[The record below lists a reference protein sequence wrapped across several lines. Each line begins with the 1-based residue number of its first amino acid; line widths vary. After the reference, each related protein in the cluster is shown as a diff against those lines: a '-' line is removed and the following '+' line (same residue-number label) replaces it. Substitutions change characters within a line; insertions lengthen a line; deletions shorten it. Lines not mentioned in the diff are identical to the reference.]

1 MSLLTLANL
10 NSASR
15 FNGIWTDAL
24 DFMAPK
30 PIANHPYFSSN
41 PALAPLIPIFEDVT
55 SKFVKFIR
63 INLDVHIFNYN
74 GIINQVVAELGDGS
88 AAAATFAAAAATE
101 EEEAAVS
108 TGMEAATTMA
118 VDGDAAVEE
127 EAYDAALV

>member
-1 MSLLTLANL
+1 
-10 NSASR
+10 
-15 FNGIWTDAL
+15 
-24 DFMAPK
+24 MAPK

-88 AAAATFAAAAATE
+88 AAAATFAATAAAAME

-118 VDGDAAVEE
+118 VDGDAVVDE